1 MSKQQSEQ
9 NPKQPP
15 KRGRPVDVEKD
26 RVTFHINVDTRTQ
39 IEKLIPDMGKSLS
52 MVVRN
57 LVNLGLEVVGL
68 SQKGL
73 TTPCSGH
80 VEEWLASY
88 TFLGTELAVACET
101 LNLSAPKP
109 GQVAIWLLDKM
120 AFGSNDPQIINE
132 GEDTATNLLERI
144 RLGKKLQTF
153 SLKRGIELPQG
164 EEFDVWLGKLY
175 SDAAIATAS
184 PFGSIAQE
192 FLATCQ
198 VLGLQLPEKGKL
210 QEWLQNLIVAQEA
223 SNVAHRDLASGN
235 LQPFLDYLLT
245 LDAPPTEDEENGIA
259 HRFGLEPAH
268 LKKLISR
275 MRFN

>member
-1 MSKQQSEQ
+1 MSKPQSEQ

-57 LVNLGLEVVGL
+57 LVNLGLEVVAL

-88 TFLGTELAVACET
+88 TSLGTELAVACET
-101 LNLSAPKP
+101 LNLSAPKS

-120 AFGSNDPQIINE
+120 AFGSNDPQVINE
-132 GEDTATNLLERI
+132 QEDTATNLLERI
-144 RLGKKLQTF
+144 RLGKRLQTF

-164 EEFDVWLGKLY
+164 EEFDVCLGRLY
-175 SDAAIATAS
+175 SDAAIA
-184 PFGSIAQE
+184 QE
-192 FLATCQ
+192 FVATCQ

-210 QEWLQNLIVAQEA
+210 QEWLQNLVVAQTA
-223 SNVAHRDLASGN
+223 SNVADRDLASGN

-245 LDAPPTEDEENGIA
+245 LDALPTEDEEHIIA
-259 HRFGLEPAH
+259 QQFGLESAH

-275 MRFN
+275 MKFEENG